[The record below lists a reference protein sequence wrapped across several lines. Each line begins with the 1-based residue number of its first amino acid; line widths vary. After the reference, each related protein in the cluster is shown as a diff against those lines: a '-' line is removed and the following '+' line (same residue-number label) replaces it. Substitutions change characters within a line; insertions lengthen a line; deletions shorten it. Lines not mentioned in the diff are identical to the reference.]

1 MIIDRSARTHGW
13 SLGDRIKAPAA
24 TALVMVAIIVG
35 WQIAA
40 QEKLVRASLLPSP
53 TVILQALLVE
63 IPGPSFWSNTS
74 ATLVELASS
83 LLISITLGTAVGILF
98 WRWDSLGR
106 IFEPY
111 MVAFYA
117 VPVVVFYPITI
128 VLIGLN
134 QWPIILLA
142 SLSATIPVTLNAW
155 HGLRRIR
162 RVYLLLGTSLR
173 CSRRQTATKI
183 LLPAAGPLF
192 FTGLKVGAIYAL
204 VTTIAMEFIIGRV
217 GLGYQMR
224 YLFEIFDNDRM
235 YAYMAA
241 VLLLSIALTII
252 LEVSERWALRTT

>member
-1 MIIDRSARTHGW
+1 MIADRSPGARGRG
-13 SLGDRIKAPAA
+13 LGDRLGAPLVVAA
-24 TALVMVAIIVG
+24 IAVAVVVG
-35 WQIAA
+35 WQIAS
-40 QEKLVRASLLPSP
+40 QEKLIRASVLPSP
-53 TVILQALLVE
+53 TVIARVLLLE
-63 IPGPSFWSNTS
+63 LPGPSFWPNTR
-74 ATLVELASS
+74 ATLLELASS
-83 LLISITLGTAVGILF
+83 LLISVTIGTLVGLLF

-142 SLSATIPVTLNAW
+142 SVSATIPVALNVW

-162 RVYLLLGTSLR
+162 RVYLLLGRSLR
-173 CSRRQTATKI
+173 CSRRQTAMKI

-204 VTTIAMEFIIGRV
+204 VTTVAMEFIIGRV

-235 YAYMAA
+235 YAYMTA
-241 VLLLSIALTII
+241 VLLLSVGLTVV
-252 LEVSERWALRTT
+252 LEVAERWALRTA